1 MGTTATGLRRLGGAQ
16 PWYGGGYCG
25 VCGATETIVPE
36 AVSWWDCDDG
46 WKVGVLCPSCTEY
59 AETHPPDPDDYA
71 YPRAVRQ
78 EALRDVLQEA
88 LGNDL
93 DGMSSDYAD
102 FADLT

>member
-1 MGTTATGLRRLGGAQ
+1 MVGKLVHVSRYRVRSLDEFATCA
-16 PWYGGGYCG
+16 
-25 VCGATETIVPE
+25 VCGYPMDVGD
-36 AVSWWDCDDG
+36 AVFYDDG

-59 AETHPPDPDDYA
+59 AEAHPPDPDDYA

-78 EALRDVLQEA
+78 EALRDAVQEA

-102 FADLT
+102 FADPT